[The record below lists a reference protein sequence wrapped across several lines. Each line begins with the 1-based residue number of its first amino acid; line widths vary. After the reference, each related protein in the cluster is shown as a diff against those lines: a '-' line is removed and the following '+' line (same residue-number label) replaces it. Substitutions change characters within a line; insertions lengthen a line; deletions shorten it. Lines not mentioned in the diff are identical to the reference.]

1 MTRAGASRTTTSII
15 LGASLLAI
23 PVLAAL
29 VSFVW
34 TPYNPIP
41 VTTADRMLSPGGDHP
56 LGTDSFGRD
65 ILSLLMYGARI
76 TLTVGFAAVALAV
89 VVGVPVGVLAGMRGG
104 RVDQLLMRFT
114 DVLLAFPA
122 LLLMIVFGAAF
133 GASTTSAT
141 LAVGIAAAPA
151 FARLSRAGTL
161 QVMSRDYI
169 TAARSANRGA
179 LFIARRHVLPNI
191 ASLIVVQAAVAFS
204 MAVLSEA
211 ALSYLGFGTAPPI
224 PSWGRMLQEGQ
235 TYLYSNPLLVLW
247 PGLAIALTVLALNL
261 LADGLRDRFDP
272 RSTSTTRTPSSSRTA
287 ATR

>member
-1 MTRAGASRTTTSII
+1 MTRAGASRTTTSVI
-15 LGASLLAI
+15 LGAALLAI

-29 VSFVW
+29 VSLVW

-41 VTTADRMLSPGGDHP
+41 VTTADRMLPPGGGHL

-89 VVGVPVGVLAGMRGG
+89 VVGIPVGVLAGMRGG

-133 GASTTSAT
+133 GSSTTSAT

-211 ALSYLGFGTAPPI
+211 ALSYLGFGTAPPT

-272 RSTSTTRTPSSSRTA
+272 RSTSPTRTPSSSPTA
-287 ATR
+287 AKR

>member
-1 MTRAGASRTTTSII
+1 MMRSAASRANRSIVVGTI
-15 LGASLLAI
+15 LLAL
-23 PVLAAL
+23 PVLAAI
-29 VSFVW
+29 VSLVW

-41 VTTADRMLSPGGDHP
+41 VNAADRMAAPGAAHL

-65 ILSLLMYGARI
+65 ILSLVMYGARI
-76 TLTVGFAAVALAV
+76 SLTVGFAAVAIAMV
-89 VVGVPVGVLAGMRGG
+89 IGVPIGILGGMRGG
-104 RVDQLLMRFT
+104 RVDQLLMRLT

-133 GASTTSAT
+133 GVSTTSAT

-169 TAARSANRGA
+169 TAARSANRGS
-179 LFIARRHVLPNI
+179 LFIAGRHVLPNI
-191 ASLIVVQAAVAFS
+191 SALIVVQASVAFS

-211 ALSYLGFGTAPPI
+211 ALSYLGFGTAPPT

-235 TYLYSNPLLVLW
+235 AYLYGNPLLVLW
-247 PGLAIALTVLALNL
+247 PGLAIAITVLALNL
-261 LADGLRDRFDP
+261 LGDGLRDHFDP
-272 RSTSTTRTPSSSRTA
+272 RSEARR
-287 ATR
+287 

>member
-1 MTRAGASRTTTSII
+1 MMRRIGGRMTQRATPRPNRSIVVGTI
-15 LGASLLAI
+15 LLAV

-29 VSFVW
+29 VSLVW

-41 VTTADRMLSPGGDHP
+41 VTSADRLMAPTPAHL
-56 LGTDSFGRD
+56 LGTDPFGRD
-65 ILSLLMYGARI
+65 ILSLLMFGARI
-76 TLTVGFAAVALAV
+76 SLTVGFAAVAIAMV
-89 VVGVPVGVLAGMRGG
+89 IGVPVGILAGMRGG
-104 RVDQLLMRFT
+104 RVDQLLMRLS

-133 GASTTSAT
+133 GVSTTSAT

-179 LFIARRHVLPNI
+179 LFIARRHVVPNI
-191 ASLIVVQAAVAFS
+191 SALLTVQASVAFS

-211 ALSYLGFGTAPPI
+211 ALSYLGFGTAPPT

-235 TYLYSNPLLVLW
+235 AYLYGNPLLVLW

-261 LADGLRDRFDP
+261 LGDGLRDHFDP
-272 RSTSTTRTPSSSRTA
+272 RMEGPR
-287 ATR
+287 

>member
-1 MTRAGASRTTTSII
+1 MIRRHTPRANRTI
-15 LGASLLAI
+15 LVATILLAL

-29 VSFVW
+29 VSLVW

-41 VTTADRMLSPGGDHP
+41 VNAGERMLAPGASHP

-65 ILSLLMYGARI
+65 IVSLLMYGARI
-76 TLTVGFAAVALAV
+76 SLTVGFVAVAIALV
-89 VVGVPVGVLAGMRGG
+89 IGVPVGVLSGMRGG
-104 RVDQLLMRFT
+104 RVDQVLMRLT
-114 DVLLAFPA
+114 DVVLAFPA

-133 GASTTSAT
+133 GANTTSAT
-141 LAVGIAAAPA
+141 IALGIAAAPA

-169 TAARSANRGA
+169 TAARSANRGG
-179 LFIARRHVLPNI
+179 LYIARRHVLPNI
-191 ASLIVVQAAVAFS
+191 ASLIVVQASVAFS

-211 ALSYLGFGTAPPI
+211 ALSYLGFGAAPPT

-235 TYLYSNPLLVLW
+235 AYLYNNPLLVLW

-261 LADGLRDRFDP
+261 LGDGLRDRCDP
-272 RSTSTTRTPSSSRTA
+272 RRVAQR
-287 ATR
+287 